1 MLKLLLWGI
10 LYFVLIGICF
20 TSGLLARVTVFL
32 LNCILPDPIPYADE
46 VLMGMG
52 VLTKVIEL
60 MEHPVRFILK
70 YVLLAIAIIV
80 FVYYI
85 GLRLGEI
92 LF

>member
-52 VLTKVIEL
+52 VITKIIAL

-70 YVLLAIAIIV
+70 YVLLAIAIIA
-80 FVYYI
+80 FFYYVGPQLGI
-85 GLRLGEI
+85 RL
-92 LF
+92 